1 MHIRTRP
8 FALAGLAIGALGL
21 SSLTPA
27 GARLNARK
35 ISSPSAAPATTPETS
50 VDRAPTA
57 SSTTAP
63 APVAISSQAAAHK
76 QSSKPKAATSKPPA
90 ASRTTAVASGPKF
103 GAPVGL
109 PGTNHVSEPG
119 INVAP
124 NNDIYINGPTGVLRI
139 PTSASPVFKSTDGG
153 ATFVSTNQSLRV
165 AFPGGG
171 DSNIA
176 IDPGTGTLYMTD
188 LYLASA
194 TVSRSVDGAASWVAN
209 PIQGVVVQD
218 RQWVAAAGGGVVYHV
233 THQEPAGLVIS
244 RSSAPTDGLVYPQNI
259 VAASPADQEFCL
271 CPPGNLIATKDNV
284 GVIYTTA
291 NGVKFAHSSN
301 GGLTFSNSVVSPD
314 GVTSTSDSFPVV
326 ADSGGGKLVA
336 TWLETTTSA
345 ASVHFSTS
353 PDWGKT
359 WTAPRTINT
368 GTGTPVYP
376 WISASGSKVSIS
388 MYFSPAVG
396 NPATVP
402 PSAQFFESYLESLDG
417 GATFG
422 SLTTIDPTPAKTGP
436 VCTGGISCTGGREL
450 GDFQT
455 VTLDNAGKADVSYVR
470 VTGTTTQV
478 MFDHQS

>member
-1 MHIRTRP
+1 MHVRTRP
-8 FALAGLAIGALGL
+8 LALAGLAVGALGL

-27 GARLNARK
+27 AARLDALR
-35 ISSPSAAPATTPETS
+35 ISSPSGSPTTTAMATTTEAPSGPLSPTPARAAGAPAPS
-50 VDRAPTA
+50 KP
-57 SSTTAP
+57 SSKTKTTAP
-63 APVAISSQAAAHK
+63 
-76 QSSKPKAATSKPPA
+76 SKPTTTSKA
-90 ASRTTAVASGPKF
+90 TAVTSGTKF
-103 GAPVGL
+103 ATPVGL
-109 PGTNHVSEPG
+109 PGSNHVSEPG

-139 PTSASPVFKSTDGG
+139 PTSASPVYKSTDGG
-153 ATFVSTNQSLRV
+153 TTFVATNPSLRV

-176 IDPGTGTLYMTD
+176 IDPGTGALYMTD

-209 PIQGVVVQD
+209 PIEGVVVQD
-218 RQWVAAAGGGVVYHV
+218 RQWVAAGAGSVVYHV
-233 THQEPAGLVIS
+233 THQEPAGLVVS

-259 VAASPADQEFCL
+259 VAASPVDQEFCL

-284 GVIYTTA
+284 GVIYTTGT
-291 NGVKFAHSSN
+291 GVKFAHSTN
-301 GGLTFSNSVVSPD
+301 GGLTFSNTVVSPD
-314 GVTSTSDSFPVV
+314 GAASTSDAFPVV

-336 TWLETTTSA
+336 AWLETTTGA

-376 WISASGSKVSIS
+376 WIAASGSKVSIS
-388 MYFSPAVG
+388 MYHSPTVG

-402 PSAQFFESYLESLDG
+402 ANAQFFESYLESVDG
-417 GATFG
+417 GSTFG
-422 SLTTIDPTPAKTGP
+422 ALTTIDATPAKTGP
-436 VCTGGISCTGGREL
+436 VCTGGISCNGGREL

-470 VTGTTTQV
+470 VDNGTTQV